1 MTSLDILIAGFS
13 DGDLRLFI
21 DIHKDSVFR
30 LPFFTENAIVLVFP
44 GNYSKMDKV
53 SRKVTV
59 MECIASVHALDSK
72 GKLFIFDLEDN
83 MEKPEKVLDII
94 AEKDKFTILASQ

>member
-1 MTSLDILIAGFS
+1 
-13 DGDLRLFI
+13 
-21 DIHKDSVFR
+21 
-30 LPFFTENAIVLVFP
+30 
-44 GNYSKMDKV
+44 
-53 SRKVTV
+53 